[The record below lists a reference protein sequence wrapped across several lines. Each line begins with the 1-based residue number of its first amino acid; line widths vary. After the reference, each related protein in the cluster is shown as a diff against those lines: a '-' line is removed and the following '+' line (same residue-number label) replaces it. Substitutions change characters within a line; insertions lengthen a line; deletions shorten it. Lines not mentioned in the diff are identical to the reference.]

1 MAKIRSQAKISE
13 KYGRVTPGKA
23 NELEA
28 GLKDPKKIW
37 VDEAAAAEPAYNA
50 GVSDAISRGAFGK
63 GVAAAGQA
71 AYLEPA
77 LKLGVKRY
85 RDGVTFG
92 IPKYT
97 KNFAPYRDVIEATA
111 LPPRGA
117 VGDPGNIDRVRVMA
131 AALHDAKIK

>member
-1 MAKIRSQAKISE
+1 MAKIRSMSKIAE

-23 NELEA
+23 AELEA
-28 GLKDPKKIW
+28 GLRDPKKNW
-37 VDEAAAAEPAYNA
+37 EEETLAAIDAYNA
-50 GVSDAISRGAFGK
+50 GVSEAIARGAFGK
-63 GVAAAGQA
+63 GVSAAGQS
-71 AYLEPA
+71 AYLDPA

-85 RDGVTFG
+85 RDGVTYG
-92 IPKYT
+92 VSKYNR
-97 KNFAPYRDVIEATA
+97 KFAPFRDVIEGTT